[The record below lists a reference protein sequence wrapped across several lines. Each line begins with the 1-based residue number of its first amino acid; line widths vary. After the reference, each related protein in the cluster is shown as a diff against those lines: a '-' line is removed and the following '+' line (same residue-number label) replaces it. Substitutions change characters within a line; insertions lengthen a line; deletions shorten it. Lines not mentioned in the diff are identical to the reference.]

1 MPKRENSLNGTPAG
15 RNQAPGNSPIPD
27 AQDRPIARALISV
40 SDKTGLEPFASALAR
55 RGVAILSTGGTA
67 RALRDA
73 GIAVTDVSDHTG
85 FPEIMDGRV
94 KTLHPAIHGG
104 ILARR
109 QDAGHRAALAAH
121 GIADIDLVAVNLY
134 PFEKAVKDGAAL
146 DTCIETIDI
155 GGPAMIRAAAKN
167 HDDVT
172 VVVQPSDYQAVMEEM
187 AALDGAT
194 SLALRRRLAATAFVR
209 TAAYDAAIARRLAA
223 ETGGGRLPAHMVFG
237 GARRKLLRYG
247 ENPHQSAALY
257 VDATAPTGIAQAAL
271 IQGKEPSYNNLADAD
286 AAYGLVREFGPPAI
300 AIIKHNN
307 PCGVGLG
314 GTLAAAYEK
323 ARACDPVSAFGGVVA
338 ANRPLDGAAARAI
351 AALFTEVVVAPDAN
365 EEARTVL
372 AAKGG
377 LRVLL
382 TGAGAGEGGRDLMV
396 RALTGGYLVQTPDDA
411 RIAPSALRTV
421 TRRAPSAQ
429 EQADL
434 LFAFT
439 VCKHVKSNAIVLARD
454 GATVGVGA
462 GQMSRVDS
470 ARIAAQKAAEAASA
484 AGEARSRAEGCVA
497 ASDAFFPFADGLLA
511 VAEAGA
517 TAVIQPGGSKRDDE
531 VIAAADEQGLAMVF
545 TGLRHFRH

>member
-1 MPKRENSLNGTPAG
+1 MSDTPG
-15 RNQAPGNSPIPD
+15 
-27 AQDRPIARALISV
+27 RPIARALVSV
-40 SDKTGLEPFASALAR
+40 SDKTGLEEFASSLAR

-67 RALRDA
+67 RILREA

-109 QDAGHRAALAAH
+109 DDAGHRAAMETH
-121 GIADIDLVAVNLY
+121 GIAGIDLVVVNLY
-134 PFEKAVKDGAAL
+134 PFEEAVRDGAAL
-146 DTCIETIDI
+146 DACIETIDI

-167 HDDVT
+167 HEDVT
-172 VVVQPSDYQAVMEEM
+172 VVVQPSDYAAVTKEME
-187 AALDGAT
+187 ALGGAT
-194 SLALRRRLAATAFVR
+194 SLALRRCLAATAFAR

-223 ETGGGRLPAHMVFG
+223 ETENDPLPPRFVFG
-237 GARRKLLRYG
+237 GARSRVLRYG

-257 VDATAPTGIAQAAL
+257 VDPTAPPGVAQAAL

-300 AIIKHNN
+300 AIIKHGN

-314 GTLAAAYEK
+314 DILVKAYEK

-338 ANRPLDGAAARAI
+338 ANRPLDGATARAI
-351 AALFTEVVVAPDAN
+351 AGLFTEVVIAPEADD
-365 EEARTVL
+365 EARVAL
-372 AAKGG
+372 SAKAG
-377 LRVLL
+377 LRLLL
-382 TGAGAGEGGRDLMV
+382 TGPSADDRGERLMV
-396 RALTGGYLVQTPDDA
+396 RTLDDGFLVQTTDTA
-411 RIAPSALRTV
+411 RVTGETLKTV
-421 TRRAPSAQ
+421 TKRAPTEQ
-429 EQADL
+429 ERADL

-439 VCKHVKSNAIVLARD
+439 VAKHVKSNAIVYAKE
-454 GATVGVGA
+454 GATVGIGA

-470 ARIAAQKAAEAASA
+470 SRIAAQKAADASA
-484 AGEARSRAEGCVA
+484 AAGEDRSRAEGCVV

-511 VAEAGA
+511 ASAAGA